1 MFWGTNWGFLGEFSV
16 SFLYKIK
23 FWRYKNMLKNIIFF
37 ILGAIVS
44 LFLYACIIISKRTDE
59 YEQYID
65 RKEEKNK

>member
-1 MFWGTNWGFLGEFSV
+1 
-16 SFLYKIK
+16 
-23 FWRYKNMLKNIIFF
+23 MLKNIIFF